1 VAKGRAFVR
10 RAYLH
15 VSFTFCSPFTRLP
28 VADSGED
35 PQVSSTLIERAIP
48 EKREL
53 TTKHRTSDVAF
64 RSILNIMSYSSLL
77 ILAAIGGFLAFRGF
91 GAFKENGLGFIT
103 HAEWSSS
110 VGDNGKEVNSFGM
123 GAMIV
128 GTLIISTI
136 ALFIGVPISVL
147 TALFLTFY
155 APERLKKILV
165 TVVDLMASFPSI
177 LYGLWGF
184 IVLAPMATYWAKLVY
199 KYFHWI
205 PFLDVPGPAFDR
217 SPFLAGIVLSIMIIP
232 IVTSVSREIFGQTP
246 LERMQAAYALG
257 ATRWGMIKAVVLPF
271 GASGVVGG
279 AMLGL
284 GRALGETVAVY
295 SVLNIVF
302 KINLHV
308 LYGFGGNI
316 ASMIVQKF
324 GEASFIEKKA
334 LLAAGFV
341 LFIMTLIVNLVANT
355 IVQRAVKSGK

>member
-1 VAKGRAFVR
+1 
-10 RAYLH
+10 
-15 VSFTFCSPFTRLP
+15 
-28 VADSGED
+28 VADTGDD
-35 PQVSSTLIERAIP
+35 PRVSSTLIERPVP
-48 EKREL
+48 EKRKL
-53 TTKHRTSDVAF
+53 TTKPRPSDVAF
-64 RSILNIMSYSSLL
+64 RTTLNIMSYSSLL

-91 GAFKENGLGFIT
+91 GAFKQNGLGFIT
-103 HAEWSSS
+103 HSPWSAI
-110 VGDNGKEVNSFGM
+110 VGDNGKETDVFGM

-128 GTLIISTI
+128 GTLVISTI
-136 ALFIGVPISVL
+136 ALVIGVPISVL

-155 APERLKKILV
+155 APERIKKILV

-184 IVLAPMATYWAKLVY
+184 IVLSPMATYWAKLIY
-199 KYFHWI
+199 KYLGWI
-205 PFLDVPGPAFDR
+205 PFLSVPQPAFDR

-246 LERMQAAYALG
+246 LDRIQAAYALG
-257 ATRWGMIKAVVLPF
+257 ATRWGMIRAVALPF

-302 KINLHV
+302 KINWHV
-308 LYGFGGNI
+308 LYGYGGNI

-324 GEASFIEKKA
+324 GEASFNEKKA

-341 LFIMTLIVNLVANT
+341 LFVMTLLVNMIANT
-355 IVQRAVKSGK
+355 VVSRAVKSGK